1 MTGQNLLSPSLS
13 YKPFRYPWA
22 FEAWKVQQSVHWLP
36 EEIPMGEDVKDWNGK
51 LTDSEK
57 YLVTQIFRLFTQ
69 QDTEVE
75 NAYIDLYMP
84 RFKPTEVRMMLS
96 AFTNMESIH
105 QAAYSHLLDTIGMP
119 ETEYAAFLEYEEMA
133 AKHEFL
139 KRFNMDDHFNTALS
153 MAVFAG
159 FTEGL
164 QLFASFAMLL
174 NFPRHNLMKG
184 MGQVVTWSVRDET
197 LHVQSITQLFKT
209 YMSEFGSLIDK
220 KGVAEAIHQA
230 CHEIVANEDRFIE
243 LAFKMGPMT
252 GLTAE
257 EVKQYI
263 RFIANRR
270 LEALELDP
278 LFDVP
283 KNPLPWIDDMMNAVE
298 HANFFENRATEYSRA
313 ATTGTW
319 DEAFASMAG

>member
-1 MTGQNLLSPSLS
+1 MSRPTLLTPSIS

-22 FEAWKVQQSVHWLP
+22 YEAWKVQQSLHWIP
-36 EEIPMGEDVKDWNGK
+36 DEIPLGDDVKDWNNNT
-51 LTDSEK
+51 TDTER

-75 NAYIDLYMP
+75 NAYIDLYGP
-84 RFKPTEVRMMLS
+84 RFKPTEVRMMIS
-96 AFTNMESIH
+96 AFANMESIH

-133 AKHEFL
+133 AKHNFL

-197 LHVQSITQLFKT
+197 LHVLSITQLFKT
-209 YMSEFGSLIDK
+209 YMQEFGSEIDK
-220 KGVAEAIHQA
+220 PAVAAAIREACI
-230 CHEIVANEDRFIE
+230 EIVQNEDRFID
-243 LAFKMGPMT
+243 LAFRMGPMK

-270 LEALELDP
+270 LEGLELDP
-278 LFDVP
+278 LYEIP
-283 KNPLPWIDDMMNAVE
+283 RNPLPWIDDMMNAVE
-298 HANFFENRATEYSRA
+298 HTNFFENRATEYSRA
-313 ATTGTW
+313 STQGTW
-319 DEAFASMAG
+319 DEAFA